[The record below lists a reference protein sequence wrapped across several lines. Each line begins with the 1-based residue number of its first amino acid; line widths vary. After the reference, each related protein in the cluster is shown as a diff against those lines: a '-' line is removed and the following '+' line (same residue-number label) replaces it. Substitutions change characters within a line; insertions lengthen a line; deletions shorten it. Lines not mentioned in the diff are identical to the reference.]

1 MLILNLGMEEWHM
14 EENNKIYKDSFSQHD
29 VNIKILGI
37 GGGGTSVL
45 ERLADGKI
53 SSSVELVSINTDAR
67 ALRGLEKL
75 GIKAIQI
82 GENVT
87 NGYGTG
93 GDWNKGELSAKQDE
107 DVLRS
112 VLQNTDMLFIT
123 AGLGGG
129 AGSGIAPVVASFAKE
144 QDFLSVA
151 IVTVPFHFE
160 GNKRKCVAEDAIKK
174 LEQEVDALI
183 VIQNDNLMELPEA
196 KQMTIANAFDLTDE
210 VLGNAV
216 TLITKIITTTGDVNL
231 EFSDIKTILR
241 QSNSSDAVFAVGES
255 EKGDWSEAM
264 ERACNSPLLKR
275 SIHGAKGALLYISGG
290 SDMSMYDINTAVYF
304 MQEKWL

>member
-1 MLILNLGMEEWHM
+1 M
-14 EENNKIYKDSFSQHD
+14 
-29 VNIKILGI
+29 
-37 GGGGTSVL
+37 
-45 ERLADGKI
+45 
-53 SSSVELVSINTDAR
+53 ELVSINTDAR

-75 GIKAIQI
+75 GIKAIQV

-174 LEQEVDALI
+174 LEREVDALI
-183 VIQNDNLMELPEA
+183 VIL
-196 KQMTIANAFDLTDE
+196 
-210 VLGNAV
+210 
-216 TLITKIITTTGDVNL
+216 
-231 EFSDIKTILR
+231 
-241 QSNSSDAVFAVGES
+241 VF
-255 EKGDWSEAM
+255 
-264 ERACNSPLLKR
+264 N
-275 SIHGAKGALLYISGG
+275 
-290 SDMSMYDINTAVYF
+290 
-304 MQEKWL
+304 